1 MSGIDRLLRITVLIL
16 QSASDTHSSEYRDIA
31 ADSDSMQEMLL
42 TQTAHSVLTVMTEVP
57 HINKETFQKTI
68 LI

>member
-1 MSGIDRLLRITVLIL
+1 MLLLITELLL

-31 ADSDSMQEMLL
+31 TDSDSTQGMLL

-57 HINKETFQKTI
+57 HINKDTFQQTI